1 MLRAVPSIIRIAASS
16 SAAFKSC
23 ILELA
28 ISRTCSLVT
37 VATLVLLGSPEPF
50 YASCF
55 LSSTGAGGVFV
66 INVK

>member
-50 YASCF
+50 
-55 LSSTGAGGVFV
+55 STPAAF
-66 INVK
+66 